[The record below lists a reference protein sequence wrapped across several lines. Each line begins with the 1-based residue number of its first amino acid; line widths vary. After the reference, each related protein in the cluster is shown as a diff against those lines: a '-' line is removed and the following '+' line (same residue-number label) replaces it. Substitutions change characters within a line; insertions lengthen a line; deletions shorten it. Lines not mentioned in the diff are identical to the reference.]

1 MLWVL
6 YIIFSLVAVLLIG
19 LVLIQEGKGGGMG
32 GAFGG
37 VGGEAFGHG
46 AGGINKLTG
55 VLAAVFMV
63 VSVVIAIAGRGGSGL
78 FSG

>member
-6 YIIFSLVAVLLIG
+6 YILFSLIAVLLIG
-19 LVLIQEGKGGGMG
+19 IVLVQEGKGGGMG

-46 AGGINKLTG
+46 ASGINKFTG
-55 VLAAVFMV
+55 ILAAIFMV
-63 VSVVIAIAGRGGSGL
+63 SAIVIALLSRGGSGL
-78 FSG
+78 NF

>member
-6 YIIFSLVAVLLIG
+6 YIVFSLVSLLLIG

-37 VGGEAFGHG
+37 VGGRLDRGLE
-46 AGGINKLTG
+46 LLQ
-55 VLAAVFMV
+55 VAA
-63 VSVVIAIAGRGGSGL
+63 
-78 FSG
+78 